1 MSGETFV
8 TPKCRASYPH
18 LFKPFQFKDSDK
30 EPAYYVTMLFPKA
43 STDLKPMYAFIIAA
57 RDAKWSKPED
67 HARLDPASFFR
78 DGDTSGKPEYAGMWY
93 IKASSTRK
101 PVVMDQ
107 EVKQIEDIEHHRV
120 YPGCWVRVAISTYAW
135 TFAAKIGVKLNLE
148 HVQLV
153 GDDESFITRSDPN
166 EVFAPIPVEA
176 QEAMQNAGFNQG
188 ADALGAPGAPAQ
200 GEYVPPPTQAPPAGE
215 APWKP

>member
-18 LFKPFQFKDSDK
+18 LFKPFQFPNSDK
-30 EPAYYVTMLFPKA
+30 EPAYYITMLFPKA
-43 STDLKPMYAFIIAA
+43 TTDLKPMHAFIIAA

-67 HARLDPASFFR
+67 HARMDSASFFR

-135 TFAAKIGVKLNLE
+135 TFAADSKIGVKLNLE

-166 EVFAPIPVEA
+166 EVFAPIPVDA
-176 QEAMQNAGFNQG
+176 QEAMENAGFNPG
-188 ADALGAPGAPAQ
+188 AD
-200 GEYVPPPTQAPPAGE
+200 VPPPTQAPPAGE